1 MVQTA
6 LSDLSTG
13 PVGTAEAG
21 ALAGEKIWVWMD
33 ISGTCNLACRDC
45 YTKQSH
51 EPKLVT
57 GHDFGNTLRKFA
69 DSGAEF
75 QKLHLNWRGEPMTNK
90 KLPEFLKMRN
100 EIMPGVPIEFHTNG
114 MLLTPKNAAKII
126 DQCIV
131 EDLIYVS
138 IDGGC
143 KEAHEANR
151 GVDTWEPTLAGL
163 EMLLD
168 ARDAAPPEKHPH
180 LGIYEIFYD
189 RKTRYDEELIR
200 ISRRCASWMRVD
212 VITTGGEER
221 PFTYGVTPQGPCFWA
236 GNALC
241 VTARGDVH
249 VCLLSFRPD
258 GRVGNVITDDLVDI
272 VENARAFR
280 SRIASRG
287 RDEIAHCRGCQKT
300 EGTIDEPE

>member
-1 MVQTA
+1 MARTV
-6 LSDLSTG
+6 LSDSSIGTA
-13 PVGTAEAG
+13 GTAEAG

-51 EPKLVT
+51 EARLVKT
-57 GHDFGNTLRKFA
+57 DGFRDTLTKFA
-69 DSGAEF
+69 RSGAEF

-90 KLPEFLKMRN
+90 KLPELLALRN

-114 MLLTPKNAAKII
+114 TLLTPANAAQII
-126 DQCIV
+126 NQCIP

-151 GVDTWEPTLAGL
+151 GADTWEPTLAGL

-168 ARDAAPPEKHPH
+168 ARDNAVPEKHPH

-189 RKTRYDEELIR
+189 RRTRYDEELMR
-200 ISRRCASWMRVD
+200 LSRRCASWMRVD
-212 VITTGGEER
+212 VIKTDGEER
-221 PFTYGVTPQGPCFWA
+221 PFTYVDLPQGPCFWA

-241 VTARGDVH
+241 ITARGDVH

-258 GRVGNVITDDLVDI
+258 GKVGNIITDELADI
-272 VENARAFR
+272 VGNARAFR
-280 SRIASRG
+280 ENITRCG
-287 RDEIAHCRGCQKT
+287 RDSIAHCRGCQKT